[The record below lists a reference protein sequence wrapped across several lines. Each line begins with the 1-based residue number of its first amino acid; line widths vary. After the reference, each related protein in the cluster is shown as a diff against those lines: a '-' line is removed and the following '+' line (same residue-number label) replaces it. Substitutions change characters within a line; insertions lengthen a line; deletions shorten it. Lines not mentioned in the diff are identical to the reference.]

1 MFLFL
6 AVGGPQ
12 EGHALD
18 QSTCARASLD
28 SGTCMNKI
36 AWIILSRYQR
46 VYSCLH
52 SVYFFAISRELREYV
67 LVLSTTLCESW
78 RLCAAVR
85 AAPILRSSGGVRGHL
100 SVLLRLASG
109 APEFPRGLQ
118 GLSCR
123 CGCLSRFSAPLSAP
137 APRSPRGLSGNLC
150 MLFGHRCYAL
160 GGSFASDLA
169 PWALSGGGFLSSER
183 GRAPHTL
190 GEF

>member
-12 EGHALD
+12 EGHALH
-18 QSTCARASLD
+18 QSTCARDSLD

-36 AWIILSRYQR
+36 AWIILWWYLR
-46 VYSCLH
+46 VYSYLH
-52 SVYFFAISRELREYV
+52 SVPIFFISREWREYV

-100 SVLLRLASG
+100 SVLQCLASG
-109 APEFPRGLQ
+109 APESPPGLQ
-118 GLSCR
+118 GFSCR
-123 CGCLSRFSAPLSAP
+123 CDCLSRFSAPLSAP
-137 APRSPRGLSGNLC
+137 AHRWPRGLSGNLC
-150 MLFGHRCYAL
+150 MLFGHWCYAV

-169 PWALSGGGFLSSER
+169 PWAHWGWGFPYPER